1 MSDTTRI
8 SVRIPVALAERLDK
22 LASRSDR
29 TRSFVA
35 VQALESYCEGEEAVM
50 EKIREGLADLHEGRA
65 VSHERVAPW
74 LRDLASGKVRRRPR
88 PR

>member
-1 MSDTTRI
+1 MSDTTRL
-8 SVRIPVALAERLDK
+8 SVRIPVTLADRLDK
-22 LASRSDR
+22 LARRSDR

-35 VQALESYCEGEEAVM
+35 VQALETYCEGEEAVL
-50 EKIREGLADLHEGRA
+50 EKIREGLVDLDEGRV

-74 LRDLASGKVRRRPR
+74 LRDLASGRVRRRPR